1 MDQAALVSRAA
12 IAPVDLPSEVVDVP
26 AIGGAVLVRGMNMP
40 QLLAFSARKRGAMAP
55 LEGETEQAAAE
66 RAGAELLPEL
76 LAVCVL
82 AGDGLPVYTAAQWAA
97 FGSRH
102 PQVAVQLWE
111 RAVAL
116 SGQDLAAEK
125 KT

>member
-1 MDQAALVSRAA
+1 MEAPALISRAA
-12 IAPVDLPSEVVDVP
+12 IAPVELPTETVDVP

-40 QLLAFSARKRGAMAP
+40 QLMAFSAKKRGALQP
-55 LEGETEQAAAE
+55 LPGETEQQAAE

-76 LAVCVL
+76 LALCVV
-82 AGDGLPVYTAAQWAA
+82 AGDGLPVYTPQQWAA

-102 PQVAVQLWE
+102 PQVALQLWQC
-111 RAVAL
+111 AVAL